1 MRYTK
6 HVLAFLLALLMLLS
20 LTACGS
26 SGDDSQK
33 EKKDYTA
40 GVVVGNTYTSEFAGI
55 TCTLGESWTFLSQ
68 DEIAQITGVA
78 SDLTTDE
85 KLKESLNSGATIYE
99 MYAMDSDSTSLNITV
114 GDLGVIYGSVL
125 EVKDYASSAADQM
138 PSALESI
145 GMTDVTSKLT
155 TVDFAGQQQTAIA
168 VTASF
173 QGIQMYEVL
182 VCLKQG
188 NYIYNVTVCS
198 YGSDRTAE
206 VLALFQAL

>member
-1 MRYTK
+1 MKQTK
-6 HVLAFLLALLMLLS
+6 NCLAPLLALLMLLS

-26 SGDDSQK
+26 SGDDSQD
-33 EKKDYTA
+33 EKKEYTA
-40 GVVVGNTYTSEFAGI
+40 GVVDGSTYTSEFAGI
-55 TCTLGESWTFLSQ
+55 TCTLSESWIFLSQ
-68 DEIAQITGVA
+68 DEIAQIGGVA

-114 GDLGVIYGSVL
+114 GDLGVIYGTVL
-125 EVKDYASSAADQM
+125 DVKDYASSAADQM
-138 PSALESI
+138 PSAMESI
-145 GMTDVTSKLT
+145 GMENVTAELT
-155 TVDFAGQQQTAIA
+155 TVTFAGQQQTAIA

-173 QGIQMYEVL
+173 QSVPMYEVL